1 MLKLWLQGGKTEDVY
16 REMYDEAIEGMH
28 KTLIQ
33 RSKSSAKLT
42 YIAIL
47 NSNGRLIHEFEHLE
61 CFMGGK

>member
-42 YIAIL
+42 YIAKL
-47 NSNGRLIHEFEHLE
+47 NSNGRLIHEFEHLA